1 MYVHD
6 FIVSFLSGSASDHQ
20 GNHGLGHLG
29 GFKPRGKHRY
39 VPSSSL
45 GRGTK
50 NGCSKQQT
58 VKKHDLNSSSDG
70 SSPSTKKPF
79 CI

>member
-29 GFKPRGKHRY
+29 G
-39 VPSSSL
+39 L
-45 GRGTK
+45 
-50 NGCSKQQT
+50 NLLWNKQ
-58 VKKHDLNSSSDG
+58 VVAG
-70 SSPSTKKPF
+70 
-79 CI
+79 I